1 MLKPFLHFL
10 ITIIFMLYRNGV
22 SLETDTINSTLVLK
36 DSDTINSS
44 DKQFTLGFFSPNG
57 TTNRYLGIWYYVSPS
72 SVTWVA
78 NRDHPLNDTSGTV
91 SISSKNI
98 VLMNGNREIIW
109 SSNVSSS
116 IQMNTTA
123 QLLNSGN
130 LVLKVTSSGSILW
143 ESHNH
148 PVDSFL
154 PTMRVSHNP
163 RTNEKLGL
171 NSWRSFQDPG
181 HGNFTSG
188 VYSAGVPQIYIW
200 DKGVPRWRS
209 GPWNG
214 QVFTGVTNM
223 YTVYVNGF
231 SMATGEDGTVYFS
244 RSFQDKFLSRN
255 FLDSDGFLVEAL
267 WDGVQKDWNVTW
279 TAPRDQCDYYNK
291 CGPFSLCYSKDRP
304 ICSCLRGYEPMNT
317 LEWGSGNW
325 SSGCVRRTKLQCER
339 GNNAT
344 DKNKEDGFSRLT
356 FVKVPDF
363 MHWSSGVENEC
374 RGLCLR
380 NCSCLAYAYDAGIGC
395 MFWSGTLI
403 DVQKFNGDAGADFYV
418 RIAYSELDKEDHK
431 VVVIVSAIAGSFVA
445 SVCLILSWWA
455 CKRRDKRVT
464 TYEEWVKGL
473 SDSSETVPSDLPW
486 YSFEVLANAT
496 NNFNVANKLGMGGFG
511 PVYKGKLANGKEVA
525 VKRLS
530 AASGQGLEEFMN
542 EVVLISKLQHR
553 NLVRLLGC
561 CVEKGEKMLIYEY
574 LHNRSLDAYLFDRTQ
589 DVLDWKKRFNIIE
602 AIGRGLLYLHRD
614 SRLRIIHR
622 DLKPS
627 NILLDEDWIPKISDF
642 GMARIFGG
650 NQDQANTR
658 RVVGT

>member
-1 MLKPFLHFL
+1 
-10 ITIIFMLYRNGV
+10 
-22 SLETDTINSTLVLK
+22 
-36 DSDTINSS
+36 
-44 DKQFTLGFFSPNG
+44 
-57 TTNRYLGIWYYVSPS
+57 
-72 SVTWVA
+72 
-78 NRDHPLNDTSGTV
+78 
-91 SISSKNI
+91 
-98 VLMNGNREIIW
+98 
-109 SSNVSSS
+109 
-116 IQMNTTA
+116 
-123 QLLNSGN
+123 
-130 LVLKVTSSGSILW
+130 
-143 ESHNH
+143 
-148 PVDSFL
+148 
-154 PTMRVSHNP
+154 
-163 RTNEKLGL
+163 
-171 NSWRSFQDPG
+171 
-181 HGNFTSG
+181 
-188 VYSAGVPQIYIW
+188 
-200 DKGVPRWRS
+200 
-209 GPWNG
+209 
-214 QVFTGVTNM
+214 
-223 YTVYVNGF
+223 
-231 SMATGEDGTVYFS
+231 
-244 RSFQDKFLSRN
+244 
-255 FLDSDGFLVEAL
+255 
-267 WDGVQKDWNVTW
+267 
-279 TAPRDQCDYYNK
+279 
-291 CGPFSLCYSKDRP
+291 
-304 ICSCLRGYEPMNT
+304 MNT

-658 RVVGT
+658 RVVEHSLGYMAPEYAMRGRFSEKSDVFSFGVLVLEIISGERNTSFYIDDLSLGLLGFAWKLWNEDNALDLIDKRISCSSFRTEIMRCMHIGLLCVQESPVNRPSISTVLSMLSSEIVDLPAPENPGFTDRMSHSVVRSSSSSESHGVALSDKTEVAGYSMMLR